1 MGIKMINRHGTSSI
15 YRLEKTMKRITK
27 ENIIIVITIIIG
39 IISTVFFLSVIEQK
53 NKSKKHDKFKYEP
66 ATLFNAELS
75 ELKETGEE
83 QRYNILI
90 GKTHYGKPRK
100 LETKRK

>member
-1 MGIKMINRHGTSSI
+1 
-15 YRLEKTMKRITK
+15 MKRITK

-39 IISTVFFLSVIEQK
+39 IIFAAFFLSIIEQK
-53 NKSKKHDKFKYEP
+53 QIKKKHDKFKCEP

-75 ELKETGEE
+75 ELKETGKK

-90 GKTHYGKPRK
+90 GKTHYGKLRK

>member
-1 MGIKMINRHGTSSI
+1 MS
-15 YRLEKTMKRITK
+15 
-27 ENIIIVITIIIG
+27 
-39 IISTVFFLSVIEQK
+39 K
-53 NKSKKHDKFKYEP
+53 NKSKKKHDKFKYEP

-75 ELKETGEE
+75 ELKKTGEE